1 MNDVNAITNEGT
13 IFHNIISKIKHHSEI
28 SKILEGFFAQG
39 KISKTQRKEFESK
52 IKSIF
57 NHKKLKKYF
66 HTELKT
72 FNEREILTKSGKT
85 LIPDKLVFFQRNKVG
100 IIDYKTGKKN
110 NAHKQQ
116 LNIYE
121 EALKNMGIITHEKV
135 LIYTN
140 NKIEVEIFK

>member
-1 MNDVNAITNEGT
+1 MVIALTS
-13 IFHNIISKIKHHSEI
+13 FSHLLKFFSEI
-28 SKILEGFFAQG
+28 SILFFDL
-39 KISKTQRKEFESK
+39 E
-52 IKSIF
+52 
-57 NHKKLKKYF
+57 LKKYF
-66 HTELKT
+66 HSEFKT

-85 LIPDKLVFFQRNKVG
+85 LIPDKLVFLQRNKVG

-135 LIYTN
+135 LIYTD

>member
-1 MNDVNAITNEGT
+1 M
-13 IFHNIISKIKHHSEI
+13 
-28 SKILEGFFAQG
+28 
-39 KISKTQRKEFESK
+39 
-52 IKSIF
+52 SIF

-66 HTELKT
+66 HTEFKT

-85 LIPDKLVFFQRNKVG
+85 LIPDKLVFLGKNKVG